1 MMSRRTFRVT
11 RALAPALLMVGL
23 SPAADAD
30 SGQSVSPGQ
39 SADGYYCQYSES
51 VAEDERRTLMTPHL
65 VASAGKVNFLS
76 GEKSA
81 VGNSTLRQTIGL
93 SYSLQETLRGMAVNT
108 RAHADCERYKASS
121 MLLQFLELR
130 VQSLEVAAIA
140 ARLTL
145 LENALPTAE
154 LIVSRTKADVAAFRT
169 TNAHLDAM
177 SIRLDRLRAGMDQN
191 RKALVTPVGSVPPPR
206 FSSLRQAIAQQQ
218 AEDATYER
226 SMSRIRRST
235 GWNLTVQGGYEHL
248 SNVRDY
254 SPYYWTVNF
263 DMSLG
268 LFSRHR
274 AAEEA
279 VSAHV
284 AFLSQD
290 PLGPTQRAKVLLSK
304 LQSDLLVE
312 QSRLT
317 DNTILLR
324 EMEGRVDSLK
334 LIRDIKASEYSDDVW
349 FEMIELRAEHE
360 YLRVHI
366 DTLKQVVG
374 DPGATQVVMK

>member
-1 MMSRRTFRVT
+1 
-11 RALAPALLMVGL
+11 LLTVGL
-23 SPAADAD
+23 SLAAAAD

-65 VASAGKVNFLS
+65 TASAGKVNFLS

-81 VGNSTLRQTIGL
+81 LGNSTLRQTIGL
-93 SYSLQETLRGMAVNT
+93 SYSLQETLRGMAVRT
-108 RAHADCERYKASS
+108 RAHADCERHKASS
-121 MLLQFLELR
+121 TLLQFLELR
-130 VQSLEVAAIA
+130 VQGLEVAAIT

-145 LENALPTAE
+145 LESALPTAE
-154 LIVSRTKADVAAFRT
+154 SIVSRTKADVGAFRT
-169 TNAHLDAM
+169 TNVHLDAM
-177 SIRLDRLRAGMDQN
+177 SIRLDRLRAGMDQS
-191 RKALVTPVGSVPPPR
+191 RKALVVPVDTVLLPR
-206 FSSLRQAIAQQQ
+206 FSSLRQAIVQQQ

-235 GWNLTVQGGYEHL
+235 GWNLTVQSGYEHL
-248 SNVRDY
+248 SKVRDY

-263 DMSLG
+263 DVSLG

-274 AAEEA
+274 AEEEA

-290 PLGPTQRAKVLLSK
+290 PLGPTQRAKVLLYK
-304 LQSDLLVE
+304 LQSDLIVE

-317 DNTILLR
+317 DNAVLLR

-334 LIRDIKASEYSDDVW
+334 LIRDIKASEYSDNVW
-349 FEMIELRAEHE
+349 FDIIELRAEHE

-374 DPGATQVVMK
+374 DPAAQVVMK